1 MEEAPVVA
9 GPLCSEV
16 IAADQGGLIGGGGGE
31 QVSGLEFSG
40 MHAGREGEGMST

>member
-1 MEEAPVVA
+1 MEEAPAVA

-31 QVSGLEFSG
+31 QVSALEFAG
-40 MHAGREGEGMST
+40 MHAGHEGEFISA